1 MRPLTELTADD
12 TGWSVVRQWV
22 DSAKNPAELL
32 GQSRHG
38 PDALVSLQVTTRS
51 PMGALAYHAG
61 GLVVDHGW
69 LRFLGGGHPRLN
81 RRLDTWTETLAW
93 GEPTP
98 KLLVVADDVLGGLFA
113 LNGGALPGPAGEVF
127 YLAPDTLEWESCEM
141 GYSDLVQWA
150 LVGDLA
156 QFYEGFRWSG
166 WQDDLKAWG
175 PDRSLSIYPFLWSE
189 GPAIDQRTRAPVDA
203 KQAVNLELEFIR
215 QLQTA

>member
-1 MRPLTELTADD
+1 MGRWFHPRAGLTAQ
-12 TGWSVVRQWV
+12 T
-22 DSAKNPAELL
+22 
-32 GQSRHG
+32 
-38 PDALVSLQVTTRS
+38 
-51 PMGALAYHAG
+51 
-61 GLVVDHGW
+61 
-69 LRFLGGGHPRLN
+69 LRGR
-81 RRLDTWTETLAW
+81 
-93 GEPTP
+93 TP
-98 KLLVVADDVLGGLFA
+98 EAAVVAVLYPQRLPQDSTSTTLSVKVNAPGATSNGLRPSRQCPQLAVHCFFSDDVLGGLFA